1 MKTNLQISGKIMTLL
16 SKTHDNKVT
25 HYAQFLSESESKGM
39 EILKVKLSDSIGRLE
54 KGQAVTIPVKIACV
68 NNTLFYSQDGDIITH
83 PNANNKA

>member
-39 EILKVKLSDSIGRLE
+39 EILKVKLSDDWKR
-54 KGQAVTIPVKIACV
+54 VKR
-68 NNTLFYSQDGDIITH
+68 
-83 PNANNKA
+83 